1 MGVPAPKTEEDTT
14 AHALFSTV
22 ALTVKVSVRLHLAAT
37 NLRFVSIVVT
47 LCHLHRSCTEAL
59 DRHSLLNLICVLLV
73 KVEPPYVQLGFL
85 INHFLM
91 FSTVDECEKCDIHAL
106 CANGHCRCKSGYYGN
121 GYQCEKGK

>member
-59 DRHSLLNLICVLLV
+59 DRHSLLNLILCVIGEGRTSLCTAGLSD
-73 KVEPPYVQLGFL
+73 KP
-85 INHFLM
+85 
-91 FSTVDECEKCDIHAL
+91 FSHVFYS
-106 CANGHCRCKSGYYGN
+106 R
-121 GYQCEKGK
+121 